1 MKAMVVLFVPVIG
14 RELSPCI
21 SHIVLSFEE
30 GAEMGGDLDGM
41 ELEHDFNVCREH
53 GHGSLESSLEA
64 LDDTIPGRLSSG
76 LWSSPNLLSYALL
89 AVTSSPCI

>member
-53 GHGSLESSLEA
+53 GHGSLESSLEPW
-64 LDDTIPGRLSSG
+64 TILFRVGYPVAYGARPTSFPVLF
-76 LWSSPNLLSYALL
+76 LL
-89 AVTSSPCI
+89 